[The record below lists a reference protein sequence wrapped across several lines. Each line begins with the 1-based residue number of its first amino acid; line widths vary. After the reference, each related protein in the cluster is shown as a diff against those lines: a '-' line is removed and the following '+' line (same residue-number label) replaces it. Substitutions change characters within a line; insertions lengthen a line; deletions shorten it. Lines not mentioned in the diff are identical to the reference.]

1 MECAEQQQYVL
12 RLLAQD
18 TGSAVNGQ
26 QVGCIEASDKLHV
39 HFAVIDVHQHAV
51 KSILKNFALE
61 VAKRSERIGVYF
73 CLCIL
78 NHDHTVSVIGICQG
92 ESRFRQSV
100 EECLFCLQV
109 VFECFVIVQMV
120 AGDVREDASGEPQPS
135 DTFLGYRVRA
145 DFHEGIFAAFIC
157 HASQQ
162 FVQRDRVRSRMV
174 GGYGFSVDIIAYRG
188 DKSDLIA
195 EFSEHII

>member
-135 DTFLGYRVRA
+135 DTFLGYRKCELTSMKAYLQPSSAMRP
-145 DFHEGIFAAFIC
+145 
-157 HASQQ
+157 S
-162 FVQRDRVRSRMV
+162 SL
-174 GGYGFSVDIIAYRG
+174 FSVIGSGVVWSVGMASPSI
-188 DKSDLIA
+188 
-195 EFSEHII
+195 